1 LKRKCVY
8 AGTFDPPTTG
18 HEKVI
23 ENCLKIFDEVVVAV
37 LVNPEKKP
45 YFTESERVLL
55 LKALYPDEK
64 RVKVRVFCGAAV
76 DLLEEENTAFYV
88 RGIRNTVDFEY
99 ENANFFASKKLKKDF
114 VSIYFPAEQ
123 EDLHISSTLVRN
135 SIRFKKDYSKY
146 IPEKILKVF
155 NEILEKR
162 DV

>member
-1 LKRKCVY
+1 M
-8 AGTFDPPTTG
+8 
-18 HEKVI
+18 
-23 ENCLKIFDEVVVAV
+23 
-37 LVNPEKKP
+37 VNPEKKP

-135 SIRFKKDYSKY
+135 SY
-146 IPEKILKVF
+146 KV
-155 NEILEKR
+155 
-162 DV
+162 